1 VLAFYKSARFCFST
15 VIALAESRSD
25 LGKRWPS
32 RLVATAEEKR
42 LNLLRNTHVVCGSSD
57 W

>member
-1 VLAFYKSARFCFST
+1 MQLGHSHR
-15 VIALAESRSD
+15 IATKQARSD
-25 LGKRWPS
+25 LSEGWTS
-32 RLVATAEEKR
+32 RLVAAAKEKR